1 MDLRR
6 LAAREQCRRRWPWHT
21 LRAHSVQLVWAPSI
35 TTLLTLAPLELPGI
49 ASGAGMSQNPSYLR
63 HRGQYTRATTQ
74 CRPPSPVC
82 EIADGG
88 EWCAPEWRHI
98 SNPITLTPN
107 SKRAATSGQT
117 GHRWQPQRR
126 PRQLKSTT
134 GHQVGCG
141 RCDTRRRLTVAHL
154 HAHTAMPPPT
164 KRSRTRIYLLVLS
177 PRVATSLPET
187 GEHGTEFREGGE
199 R

>member
-1 MDLRR
+1 
-6 LAAREQCRRRWPWHT
+6 
-21 LRAHSVQLVWAPSI
+21 
-35 TTLLTLAPLELPGI
+35 
-49 ASGAGMSQNPSYLR
+49 MSQNPSYLR
-63 HRGQYTRATTQ
+63 HRGLYTRATTQ

-154 HAHTAMPPPT
+154 HAHRHAAAHQTLSNTHLSTSTLAP
-164 KRSRTRIYLLVLS
+164 RSYQPARDR
-177 PRVATSLPET
+177 RAW
-187 GEHGTEFREGGE
+187 HGVSGGWREMSAHSRGAHIPSMVG
-199 R
+199 